1 MSSSMPIAL
10 TSQPS
15 PAQWGPEALLSADH
29 HGMMIHLPA
38 QDPLSAIQQAG
49 RRVASQGIQAVILS
63 GTDWH
68 LESCWAF
75 WLGFRD
81 AKQPQTIEWPPL
93 APEQQQL
100 LSQRQFTIDW
110 VRDLINQPADT
121 LGPQQLA
128 QQAIKLLQQV
138 AKASIQYQL
147 LSGKALQQQGY
158 HGLYNVGRG
167 SIREPVLLTL
177 DYNPT
182 GQADAPVL
190 ACLVGKGITFDSG
203 GYSLKPSKSME
214 TMKADMGGAALLAGA
229 LALAAARGLQQRV
242 KLYLCC
248 ADNLVSGQAYT
259 LGDVIHYRNGKTVEV
274 VDSDAEGR
282 LVLADGLIDASLQQP
297 QVIIDCATLTGAAK
311 IALGDDYHALLSF
324 DDHLATLL
332 LATAAAEREPFWRLP
347 LEERHRQQLP
357 SHFADLSNVA
367 ASAHTAGASTAA
379 GFLSHFV
386 TPYQQKW
393 LHIDCAASYRKIG
406 VKQWATGA
414 TGIGVRT
421 VAAFL
426 LKLAA
431 NTPLNDN

>member
-1 MSSSMPIAL
+1 MPNSSMPIAL
-10 TSQPS
+10 TSQTAPD
-15 PAQWGPEALLSADH
+15 QWGSAALLSADQQ
-29 HGMMIHLPA
+29 GMTIHLPA
-38 QDPLSAIQQAG
+38 HDPLLAIQQAG
-49 RRVASQGIQAVILS
+49 RCLANLGIQAVSLS
-63 GTDWH
+63 GTDWN
-68 LESCWAF
+68 LESCWVF

-81 AKQPQTIEWPPL
+81 AKQQQTIEWPHL
-93 APEQQQL
+93 SPEQQQ
-100 LSQRQFTIDW
+100 QRQQRQLTIDW
-110 VRDLINQPADT
+110 VRDLINRPADT

-128 QQAIKLLQQV
+128 QEAIALLQKV
-138 AKASIQYQL
+138 SSASIQYQL
-147 LSGKALQQQGY
+147 LSGEALKQQGY

-167 SIREPVLLTL
+167 SDREPVLLTL

-182 GQADAPVL
+182 NQPNAPVL

-214 TMKADMGGAALLAGA
+214 TMKADMGGAALVTAS
-229 LALAAARGLQQRV
+229 LALAAARGLKQRV
-242 KLYLCC
+242 KLFLCC
-248 ADNLVSGQAYT
+248 ADNLVSGHAYT

-311 IALGDDYHALLSF
+311 IALGTDYHALLTL
-324 DDHLATLL
+324 DDQLAQQL
-332 LATAAAEREPFWRLP
+332 LATAAEEREPFWRLP
-347 LEERHRQQLP
+347 LEERHRHQLP

-393 LHIDCAASYRKIG
+393 LHIDCSASYRKIG

-421 VAAFL
+421 IAAFL

-431 NTPLNDN
+431 NTNPN

>member
-1 MSSSMPIAL
+1 MPNSRMPIAL
-10 TSQPS
+10 TSQPA
-15 PAQWGPEALLSADH
+15 PAQWGPAALLSADH

-38 QDPLSAIQQAG
+38 HDPLSAIQQAG
-49 RRVASQGIQAVILS
+49 RRVASFGIQAVILS

-81 AKQPQTIEWPPL
+81 AKQQQTIEWPPL
-93 APEQQQL
+93 AAEQLQL

-110 VRDLINQPADT
+110 VRDLTNRPADT

-128 QQAIKLLQQV
+128 QEAIALLQQV
-138 AKASIQYQL
+138 AATSIQYQC
-147 LSGKALQQQGY
+147 LSGEALKQQGY

-167 SIREPVLLTL
+167 SAREPVLLTL

-182 GQADAPVL
+182 GQANAPVL

-214 TMKADMGGAALLAGA
+214 TMKADMGGAALVTGA

-259 LGDVIHYRNGKTVEV
+259 LGDVIRYRNGKTVEV
-274 VDSDAEGR
+274 LDSDAEGR

-297 QVIIDCATLTGAAK
+297 QVIIDCATLTGSAK
-311 IALGDDYHALLSF
+311 IAVGGDYHALLSF
-324 DDHLATLL
+324 DDHLASLL
-332 LATAAAEREPFWRLP
+332 LATALQEREPFWRLP
-347 LEERHRQQLP
+347 LEEIHRQQLP

-421 VAAFL
+421 IAAFL

-431 NTPLNDN
+431 STTQN

>member
-1 MSSSMPIAL
+1 M
-10 TSQPS
+10 T
-15 PAQWGPEALLSADH
+15 
-29 HGMMIHLPA
+29 IHLPA
-38 QDPLSAIQQAG
+38 HDPLSAIQQAG

-63 GTDWH
+63 GADWD

-81 AKQPQTIEWPPL
+81 TKQQQSVEWPLL

-100 LSQRQFTIDW
+100 LQQRHSTIDW
-110 VRDLINQPADT
+110 VRDLINLPANR

-128 QQAIKLLQQV
+128 QQAIELLQQV

-147 LSGKALQQQGY
+147 LSGEALNQQGY

-167 SIREPVLLTL
+167 SAREPVLLTL

-182 GQADAPVL
+182 GQVDAPVL

-214 TMKADMGGAALLAGA
+214 TMKADMGGAALVTGA
-229 LALAAARGLQQRV
+229 LALAAARGLKQRV

-259 LGDVIHYRNGKTVEV
+259 LGDVIHYRNGKSVEV

-311 IALGDDYHALLSF
+311 IAVGTDYHALLSF
-324 DDHLATLL
+324 DNHLASML
-332 LATAAAEREPFWRLP
+332 LATAAEEREPFWRLP
-347 LEERHRQQLP
+347 LEEMHRQQLP

-421 VAAFL
+421 LANFL

-431 NTPLNDN
+431 NTNPN